1 MQAWLNSDTVSRLSL
16 LLFIFILKWTQ
27 HNVTRIAQCLNTG
40 SLNGIRSKLSFIFDT
55 QLVSA
60 VNPSPPG
67 RPHRRA
73 LLNFLACHVFNAYN
87 VLLND
92 IHVVEV
98 EHLSKMWCNDYIR
111 DVYYE
116 SYFSVSQH
124 LHWWQYCIDQITTL
138 TVSRYV
144 ILTGRKT

>member
-16 LLFIFILKWTQ
+16 LLFIFVLKWTQ

-40 SLNGIRSKLSFIFDT
+40 SLNGIRSKLSFYFWHPARLCSKPLT
-55 QLVSA
+55 
-60 VNPSPPG
+60 PRSPTSSSSLEFSCMPC
-67 RPHRRA
+67 
-73 LLNFLACHVFNAYN
+73 FYAYN